1 MKKFF
6 GCLGA
11 GCFTVI
17 FLCAVA
23 GYMAYNWCSTTGR
36 SIVVDAIDNIGVEAA
51 ALSFTPETAAEIA
64 SISADLKKDFMDGKL
79 SLAGAVKYCI
89 VDNATESA
97 SLYSQMLMALLYRK
111 LNGNITEGDASNLA
125 DAEGAEAVKTVLYG
139 LQNGKVDAEKTT
151 KMTAFLTNN
160 KSRGSNTT
168 SNDGININLLN
179 DSVKIVEVGSST
191 TSNDSINKNSIKHGI
206 SKEDMQKAVDGF
218 KALIK
223 SQNLDAPESD
233 FDVDISV
240 KEALLKF
247 IDGIRANSK

>member
-36 SIVVDAIDNIGVEAA
+36 SIVVDAIDKIGVEAA

-151 KMTAFLTNN
+151 KMTAFLTND
-160 KSRGSNTT
+160 KSRGSN
-168 SNDGININLLN
+168 
-179 DSVKIVEVGSST
+179 T

>member
-1 MKKFF
+1 M
-6 GCLGA
+6 
-11 GCFTVI
+11 
-17 FLCAVA
+17 
-23 GYMAYNWCSTTGR
+23 
-36 SIVVDAIDNIGVEAA
+36 
-51 ALSFTPETAAEIA
+51 
-64 SISADLKKDFMDGKL
+64 
-79 SLAGAVKYCI
+79 
-89 VDNATESA
+89 
-97 SLYSQMLMALLYRK
+97 
-111 LNGNITEGDASNLA
+111 
-125 DAEGAEAVKTVLYG
+125 YG

-151 KMTAFLTNN
+151 KMTAFLTND
-160 KSRGSNTT
+160 KSRGSN
-168 SNDGININLLN
+168 
-179 DSVKIVEVGSST
+179 T